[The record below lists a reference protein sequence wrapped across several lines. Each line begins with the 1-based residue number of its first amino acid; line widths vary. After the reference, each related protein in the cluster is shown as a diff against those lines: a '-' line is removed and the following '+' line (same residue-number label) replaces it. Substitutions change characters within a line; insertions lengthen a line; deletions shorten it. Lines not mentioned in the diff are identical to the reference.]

1 MTNVVRVP
9 LEGGGAIHFEAATA
23 MEGPVKA
30 GRVGDA
36 IRELPQTLNES
47 LVVVREASREIMTQL
62 RAGGPPSEAEVEFG
76 LDLSASMG
84 GAIITKSEA
93 AVHFKVRLL
102 WRSGDGGE

>member
-62 RAGGPPSEAEVEFG
+62 RAGGPSEAEVEFG
-76 LDLSASMG
+76 LDLSASM